1 MYEIT
6 WTVGAATAINT
17 INAPAKANII
27 KTIENGKVVIIRD
40 GVKYDLSGSVIKK
53 EFSSS

>member
-40 GVKYDLSGSVIKK
+40 GVKYDLSGSVIK
-53 EFSSS
+53 